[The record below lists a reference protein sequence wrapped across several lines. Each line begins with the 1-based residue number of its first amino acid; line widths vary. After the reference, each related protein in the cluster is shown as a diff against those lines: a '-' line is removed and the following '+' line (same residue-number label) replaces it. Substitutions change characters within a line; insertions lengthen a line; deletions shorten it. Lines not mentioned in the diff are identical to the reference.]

1 MQLPAIF
8 RRTKRADPL
17 PPQTEREIE
26 LMVRLREALANPS
39 RGLTPNPS
47 PQPQWQRNIDRLVE
61 LACAHDPRDFLT
73 WDVVRDTMFVGD
85 EPYVAEELSFL
96 QSLGDWDSRWGP
108 AIEESAARRPP
119 RYSGHPTSSGNLIHH
134 AYHLARFESASGYRV
149 EDHEVIVEFGGGY
162 GSTCRLIERLGFSGK
177 YIIYDLPAF
186 SALQRYYLSSI
197 GLEVSPDS
205 TPEEHAMVIS
215 CEHDLDQVRYLIGAA
230 GAAGPAD
237 KAEASVR
244 RLFIGE
250 WSISETPPTIR
261 DRFLPLTLG
270 FDSHLIAYQ
279 SEFGGVDNTTYFATH
294 ADRSGEIEWSDSVIP
309 HLSPVEEHHYLFGWR
324 PRSDS

>member
-1 MQLPAIF
+1 L
-8 RRTKRADPL
+8 T
-17 PPQTEREIE
+17 
-26 LMVRLREALANPS
+26 VRLRESLASTS
-39 RGLTPNPS
+39 RDVTPDLS

-61 LACAHDPRDFLT
+61 LACAHDPRNFLS

-85 EPYVAEELSFL
+85 EPYVAEELAFL
-96 QSLGDWDSRWGP
+96 QSLGDWESRWGP
-108 AIEESAARRPP
+108 AIEESAAGRPP
-119 RYSGHPTSSGNLIHH
+119 RYSGYPASSGNLIHH
-134 AYHLARFESASGYRV
+134 AYHLARFERTSGRRV
-149 EDHEVIVEFGGGY
+149 DDHDVIVEFGGGY

-197 GLEVSPDS
+197 GLEVTPHSR
-205 TPEEHAMVIS
+205 PEEQVMVIS
-215 CEHDLDQVRYLIGAA
+215 CEHELDQVERLIGAA
-230 GAAGPAD
+230 DAAGPVD
-237 KAEASVR
+237 KTEGDIR

-250 WSISETPPTIR
+250 WSISETPTTVR
-261 DRFLPLTLG
+261 DRFLPITLG

-279 SEFGGVDNTTYFATH
+279 SEFGGVDNTTYFANH
-294 ADRSGEIEWSDSVIP
+294 ADRSAEIEWSDSAIP